1 MLSLRVRNQETH
13 FHHFYDA
20 SKIQSD
26 QEDCSRDSTTQDPI
40 DPVNEPQVEVGDQ
53 PNAKDPRDAHQK
65 EMAQFMGRQEAIVAE
80 ISLQRASIERL

>member
-13 FHHFYDA
+13 FHQFYDA

-53 PNAKDPRDAHQK
+53 PDVEDPPNAHQEK
-65 EMAQFMGRQEAIVAE
+65 MAQFLARQEAFAAE
-80 ISLQRASIERL
+80 ITL